1 MNWIEIDKWLV
12 TLMQASKDDE
22 QLYKD
27 AMKKFSWSRSQ
38 AEAAIKPL
46 QKRYTFETKTVKSN
60 KKVAGAAKP
69 AINKTR
75 KGKR

>member
-12 TLMQASKDDE
+12 GLMQATKDDE

-46 QKRYTFETKTVKSN
+46 QNRYSFDIKTVEPS
-60 KKVAGAAKP
+60 KKLSKP
-69 AINKTR
+69 STKR
-75 KGKR
+75 K